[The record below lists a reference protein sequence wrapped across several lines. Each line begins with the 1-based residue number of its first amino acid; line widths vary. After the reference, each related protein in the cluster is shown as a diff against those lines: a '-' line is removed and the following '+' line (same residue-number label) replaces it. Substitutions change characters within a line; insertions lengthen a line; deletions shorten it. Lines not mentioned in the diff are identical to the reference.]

1 MMEAIM
7 AAMCKRGEDNKTE
20 VGKRVSRAKKN
31 RIEEK
36 FFKRIEKNLVG

>member
-7 AAMCKRGEDNKTE
+7 AAMCKRGEDNKKE

-31 RIEEK
+31 RIGGN
-36 FFKRIEKNLVG
+36 FF